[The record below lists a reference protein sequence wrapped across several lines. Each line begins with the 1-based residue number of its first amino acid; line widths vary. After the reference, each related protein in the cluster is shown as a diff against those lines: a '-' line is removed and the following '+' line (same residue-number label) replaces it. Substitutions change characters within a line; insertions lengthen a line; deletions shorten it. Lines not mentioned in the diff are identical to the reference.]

1 MLSIGAILKNEYPFI
16 VEWIAYHMALGINDI
31 YIADN
36 ISSDGSSE
44 LLYFLDKANIIKRID
59 NILLYAPNCGG
70 IPSCVG

>member
-44 LLYFLDKANIIKRID
+44 LLYFLGKVRT
-59 NILLYAPNCGG
+59 
-70 IPSCVG
+70 SS